1 MNYEAACTC
10 RAQLASAQERIRVDA
25 IGKTGV
31 GVGVKSGGANGTLER
46 GHPVPPK
53 RPVGLLCAAV
63 GLY

>member
-46 GHPVPPK
+46 GHTVPRKTSGAPLCSCWPV
-53 RPVGLLCAAV
+53 
-63 GLY
+63 